1 MLNRIL
7 GNADP
12 VDVNSRRTLFAAMY
26 MAVIGPEVFIVQ
38 PGFVLGMVKY
48 LGFSETT
55 AGDIA
60 SAEMW
65 GIAITTVIMTFF
77 AARFRWR
84 HVFAGSLLI
93 MIIGN
98 LASLYADAPMWF
110 GACRFVA
117 GFGAGG
123 LVSLGFAVVGL
134 THNPDRNF
142 GWLIMWVLAYGA
154 LVLLAMPTAYELVGL
169 SGVIIFFALFPAS
182 GLAFVRWLPDSSQE
196 HTHAAADAVDLP
208 APQRA
213 FALAGIFIYFLGQ
226 GVVWAYLFLIGL
238 AGGASEQ
245 DVAYGLTASQFA
257 GVAGAFCAALLGN
270 RIGRTLPLGASIML
284 TLLPLLA
291 LFGPTGALVYGIMVC
306 IYNYAWNV
314 AQPYMLAAMA
324 AFDRSG
330 RTVINATACQML
342 GLANGP
348 WIAARVINDEGFAN
362 VIWLGIALFA
372 MSLGMLLVPVM
383 KHRELTVMHTVKSTK

>member
-1 MLNRIL
+1 MLQWL
-7 GNADP
+7 FGNDDP
-12 VDVNSRRTLFAAMY
+12 VDVNSRRTLFAAIY

-84 HVFAGSLLI
+84 HVFAGSLLV
-93 MIIGN
+93 MIAGN
-98 LASLYADAPMWF
+98 VTSLFADTPQWF
-110 GACRFVA
+110 GTWRFVA
-117 GFGAGG
+117 GIGAGG

-134 THNPDRNF
+134 TRNPDRNF

-154 LVLLAMPTAYELVGL
+154 VVLLAMPAAYEFVGL

-182 GLAFVRWLPDSSQE
+182 GLPFVRWLPDAGPE
-196 HTHAAADAVDLP
+196 HAHAAADAVDLP
-208 APQRA
+208 APLRA
-213 FALAGIFIYFLGQ
+213 MGVAGMFVYFLGQ

-238 AGGASEQ
+238 DGGATEQ
-245 DVAYGLTASQFA
+245 QVAYGLTASQFA

-270 RIGRTLPLGASIML
+270 HIGRAIPLTASILL
-284 TLLPLLA
+284 TLLPLFA
-291 LFGPTGALVYGIMVC
+291 LFGPTGAVVFGIMVC

-330 RTVINATACQML
+330 RTVINATAGQML

-348 WIAARVINDEGFAN
+348 WIAARVINVEGFAN

-383 KHRELTVMHTVKSTK
+383 KHRELTVMHTVKSTR

>member
-1 MLNRIL
+1 MLQRL
-7 GNADP
+7 PGNADRI
-12 VDVNSRRTLFAAMY
+12 DVNSRRTLFAAIY

-38 PGFVLGMVKY
+38 PGFVQGMVKY
-48 LGFSETT
+48 LGFPETT
-55 AGDIA
+55 AVDIA

-65 GIAITTVIMTFF
+65 GIAVTTVIMTLL

-93 MIIGN
+93 MIAGN
-98 LASLYADAPMWF
+98 LASLFADAALWF
-110 GACRFVA
+110 GIWRFVA

-134 THNPDRNF
+134 TRNPDRNF
-142 GWLIMWVLAYGA
+142 GWLIMWVLTYGA
-154 LVLLAMPTAYELVGL
+154 VVLLAMPAAYDLVGMT
-169 SGVIIFFALFPAS
+169 GVIIFFALFPVS
-182 GLAFVRWLPDSSQE
+182 GLAFVRWLPDSGQG
-196 HTHAAADAVDLP
+196 HAHAAADAVDLP
-208 APQRA
+208 PPGR
-213 FALAGIFIYFLGQ
+213 ALALCGIFIYFLGQ

-238 AGGASEQ
+238 AGGATDQ
-245 DVAYGLTASQFA
+245 AVAYGLTASQFA
-257 GVAGAFCAALLGN
+257 GVAGAFSAALLGN
-270 RIGRTLPLGASIML
+270 RIGRSLPLGASILL

-291 LFGPTGALVYGIMVC
+291 LFGPTGALLYGIMVC

-324 AFDRSG
+324 AFDRTG

-348 WIAARVINDEGFAN
+348 WIAARVINDGDFAR

-372 MSLGMLLVPVM
+372 VSFVLFVIPLRQHQALRTAMIPPP
-383 KHRELTVMHTVKSTK
+383 